1 MKNVKELVE
10 KYIFIAV
17 MVCLLVAVVSLMFT
31 LKNINDYNAAVAD
44 IFDGN
49 KDLIS
54 KMSEIER
61 LRNEY
66 GIYGEPDE
74 AVSEYYALN
83 GYMTGF
89 NDKYARYSDKA
100 ETSTSISNDA
110 GEGIGMGVSVVYE
123 QDGLY
128 VADVYEGSAAYN
140 AGVHIGDLITSVN
153 GVKYNASDNSEFN
166 SELRGNVGDIIKV
179 ELTRDGNVENL
190 DLELANF
197 TINPV
202 SSDTSDKT
210 VAYVKISDFNEL
222 TDDEF
227 SKQMTELKK
236 QGYSKY
242 ILDLRNNHGGLYDSV
257 VNMIDF
263 VCPKGL
269 ITRVEYGN
277 GEVSEEYSDAKE
289 FTGDIVILVNGETAS
304 ASELFSQ
311 SLKDFGKAYI
321 IGTNTYGKGT
331 VLQTFMLNDGTSVT
345 LSTGRYL
352 SHGLVNVDD
361 VGVQVDEIVE
371 LSNDKLATLY
381 KLDKADDEQYLAAYN
396 YIINK

>member
-1 MKNVKELVE
+1 MKNVKALVE
-10 KYIFIAV
+10 KYLFIVLMAA
-17 MVCLLVAVVSLMFT
+17 LLVVTVSMLFT
-31 LKNINDYNAAVAD
+31 LKDINDYQKSVSE

-49 KDLIS
+49 MDLIS

-61 LRNEY
+61 LRSEY
-66 GIYGEPDE
+66 GIYGDPDE
-74 AVSEYYALN
+74 AISEYYALN
-83 GYMTGF
+83 GYMAGF
-89 NDKYARYSDKA
+89 NDKYARYSDEA
-100 ETSTSISNDA
+100 ETSTNISNDA
-110 GEGIGMGVSVVYE
+110 GDSIGMGVSVVYE

-128 VADVYEGSAAYN
+128 VADVYAGSAAYN
-140 AGVHIGDLITSVN
+140 AGIQVGDLITSVN
-153 GVKYNASDNSEFN
+153 KVSYNADDNSEFN
-166 SELRGNVGDIIKV
+166 SELKGNVGDI
-179 ELTRDGNVENL
+179 LTVGFVRNNETKYL

-202 SSDTSDKT
+202 SSDTSDDT

-227 SKQMTELKK
+227 IKQMTELKN
-236 QGYSKY
+236 QGYDKY

-257 VNMIDF
+257 VKMIDF

-277 GEVSEEYSDAKE
+277 GKVSEEYSDASE
-289 FTGDIVILVNGETAS
+289 FIGDIVILVNGETAS

-321 IGTNTYGKGT
+321 IGTSTYGKGT
-331 VLQTFMLNDGTSVT
+331 VLQTFMLKDGTSIT

-352 SHGLVNVDD
+352 SHGLVDVDG
-361 VGVQVDEIVE
+361 VGIQVDEIVE
-371 LSNDKLATLY
+371 PSNDKLATLY
-381 KLDKADDEQYLAAYN
+381 KLDKSDDEQYLAAYN
-396 YIINK
+396 YIIGK

>member
-1 MKNVKELVE
+1 MKNIKALVE
-10 KYIFIAV
+10 KYLFIAL
-17 MVCLLVAVVSLMFT
+17 MVTMLVVTVSMLFT
-31 LKNINDYNAAVAD
+31 IKSANDYQRAVSD

-54 KMSEIER
+54 KMAEIER

-83 GYMTGF
+83 GYMAGF

-100 ETSTSISNDA
+100 ETSTNISNDA
-110 GEGIGMGVSVVYE
+110 GAGIGIGVSVVYE

-128 VADVYEGSAAYN
+128 VADVYDGSAAYN
-140 AGVHIGDLITSVN
+140 AGVHIGDLIASVN
-153 GVKYNASDNSEFN
+153 NVCYNISDNSEFN

-179 ELTRDGNVENL
+179 EIVRGNDVKSL

-227 SKQMTELKK
+227 IEQMTELKS

-242 ILDLRNNHGGLYDSV
+242 IIDLRNNHGGLYDSV
-257 VNMIDF
+257 VRMIDF

-277 GEVSEEYSDAKE
+277 GEVTEEHSDAAE
-289 FTGDIVILVNGETAS
+289 FNGDIVILVNGETAS

-331 VLQTFMLNDGTSVT
+331 VLQTFMLKDGTSVT

-352 SHGLVNVDD
+352 SHGLVDVDA

-371 LSNDKLATLY
+371 LSADKLATLY